1 MIDFSNTEVAFQ
13 MKSNRDLRVA
23 ELLFSTIR
31 YSSLVKLGKQAS
43 NIALSIKLPIK
54 WAVKPTLYRQ
64 FVGGETLQECSR
76 TLDGLA
82 KYGVLSVLDYSAEGG
97 SQQSDVDDAF
107 EETLRSID
115 YAKGNRNVAYA
126 VFKPTAMQVGE
137 GFLARV
143 AEEPESLSEAD
154 KKEFQNWRE
163 RMLALCKAAAE
174 AKVRILIDAEEY
186 VYQGLVDELVEEAM
200 ELHNKERAY
209 VFATLQM
216 YRHDR
221 MDYLKGLHQRAKEL
235 GYKAGIKFVRGAY
248 MDDERAR
255 AAEKGYPDPICK
267 DKAATDANFNAGL
280 RYVVEHIDDFELFA
294 GSHNIE
300 SNQLLAQLIDEKGIS
315 HNDNRIFFSQL
326 YGMSDNISFN
336 LARSGYN
343 VCKYLPYAPV
353 ERVLPYLIRR
363 AEENTAMAGQTSRE
377 LELIRQELKR
387 RKSVAR

>member
-97 SQQSDVDDAF
+97 SQQRDVDDAF

-154 KKEFQNWRE
+154 KKEFENWRE

-221 MDYLKGLHQRAKEL
+221 MDYLKGLHQRAKQL

-387 RKSVAR
+387 RKSVAH